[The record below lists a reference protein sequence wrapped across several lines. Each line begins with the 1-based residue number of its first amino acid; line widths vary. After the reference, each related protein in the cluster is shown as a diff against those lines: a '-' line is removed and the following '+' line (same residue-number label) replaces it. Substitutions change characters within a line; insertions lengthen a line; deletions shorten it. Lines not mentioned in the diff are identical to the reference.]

1 MLEKYAPIL
10 IFLIVAGAV
19 SVVLLFLGF
28 TFGRGRKDPN
38 KLAPYECGFEAFE
51 DTRIGTPLRNAPP
64 PRTAVKSSFRV
75 GS

>member
-28 TFGRGRKDPN
+28 TFGRGR
-38 KLAPYECGFEAFE
+38 
-51 DTRIGTPLRNAPP
+51 
-64 PRTAVKSSFRV
+64 
-75 GS
+75 